1 MILKTEFFFIVII
14 SELSFL
20 KFLIDFFE
28 KLHPPLILHDSRQK
42 KMCRVNYNQ
51 TRYSNILVVQI
62 MSFSSLLINLLSFLV
77 FGQTA
82 GQKNLF

>member
-1 MILKTEFFFIVII
+1 MILKTEFFFIGII
-14 SELSFL
+14 SELSFF
-20 KFLIDFFE
+20 KFLTDFFE
-28 KLHPPLILHDSRQK
+28 KLYPPLILHNSQQK
-42 KMCRVNYNQ
+42 KKCRVNYNQ
-51 TRYSNILVVQI
+51 TKYSNILVVQI